1 MSSSLFSNGNTQAN
15 QVPIQNQSVPNN
27 IQMIKQMAQM
37 VKSSRN
43 PQMMLYNLLSQNPR
57 TNQLLN
63 TFGGDPK
70 TAFYNLAM
78 QKGIDPEKF
87 ISTIKDN
94 F

>member
-1 MSSSLFSNGNTQAN
+1 
-15 QVPIQNQSVPNN
+15 
-27 IQMIKQMAQM
+27 
-37 VKSSRN
+37 
-43 PQMMLYNLLSQNPR
+43 MMLYNLLSQNPR